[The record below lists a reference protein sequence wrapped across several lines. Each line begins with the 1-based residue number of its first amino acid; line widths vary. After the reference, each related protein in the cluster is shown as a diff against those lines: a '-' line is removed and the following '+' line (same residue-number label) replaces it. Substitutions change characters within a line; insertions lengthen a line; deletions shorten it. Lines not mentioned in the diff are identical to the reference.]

1 MKSTTIKNTANI
13 ESFTY
18 TKRGFNNL
26 YVVRWDKQ
34 DNEDGTCTFSETT
47 IQEKPTY
54 PIVVTLLIRQRY
66 TESDELAMARQQYAD
81 MEEYMEY
88 NSYVEWCKKEAAT
101 VMGVEYT
108 PTYAPTT
115 TEVLNQLRTLFQ
127 QQIESLPD
135 DEAQNVPSLFDA
147 WRVNEDVLAGE
158 RRYYDSKL
166 WKSLQSHTTQASWT
180 PDVSPSLWV
189 RVYTEE
195 WPEWHQPQGVQ
206 DAYMTG
212 DKVTFEG
219 THYVSLIDNNT
230 WSPAAYPQGWEAR
243 P

>member
-1 MKSTTIKNTANI
+1 MTYKNTTSTND
-13 ESFTY
+13 FVY

-66 TESDELAMARQQYAD
+66 TESDELTMARQQYAD
-81 MEEYMEY
+81 MEEYMAY

-108 PTYAPTT
+108 PTYAPTV
-115 TEVLNQLRTLFQ
+115 TEVLNQFRTLFQ
-127 QQIESLPD
+127 AQIEALPD

-147 WRVNEDVLAGE
+147 WKVGEDVAKDD
-158 RRYYDSKL
+158 RRYYDCKL
-166 WKSLQSHTTQASWT
+166 WKCLTAHTTQESWK

-195 WPEWHQPQGVQ
+195 WPEWVQPLGST
-206 DAYMTG
+206 DAYPIDAKVSHN
-212 DKVTFEG
+212 DKHWIST
-219 THYVSLIDNNT
+219 IDANVYE
-230 WSPAAYPQGWEAR
+230 PGVYGWEEQL
-243 P
+243 